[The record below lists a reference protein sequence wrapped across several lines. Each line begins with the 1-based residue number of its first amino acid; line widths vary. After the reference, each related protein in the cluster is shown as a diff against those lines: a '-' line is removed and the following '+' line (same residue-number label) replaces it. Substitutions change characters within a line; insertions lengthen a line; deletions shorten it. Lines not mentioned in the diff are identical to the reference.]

1 MHAVWLPR
9 KVMRSSEVLKEVKGQ
24 DMERNN
30 PFVPQLVRPHLQD
43 YFQSWV
49 QVARELD
56 GLSRNLG

>member
-30 PFVPQLVRPHLQD
+30 PFVTQLVRPHLQD

-49 QVARELD
+49 QVARELE